1 MKINLLK
8 ILFLFVF
15 ISCNTEVSSKESSL
29 YIENYRF
36 DSDTL
41 HINYRTLLETYYDA
55 CGCDTTLKNDT
66 LYLDFKKTVF
76 DEVKK
81 CDVKAEYDSESQIYH
96 LKIKVNNHTVVST
109 QSGIAFQR

>member
-8 ILFLFVF
+8 ISFLLIF
-15 ISCNTEVSSKESSL
+15 ISCNTEVSYRESSL

-36 DSDTL
+36 DSDTF
-41 HINYRTLLETYYDA
+41 HINYRTLLETYYYA
-55 CGCDTTLKNDT
+55 CGCDTTLNNDT

-76 DEVKK
+76 DKEQK

-96 LKIKVNNHTVVST
+96 LKIKANNHIVVLT